1 MKKVLFVMI
10 IVLVIS
16 STAVF
21 AAQPREGV
29 KVGLVTGLPF
39 HIGATGEYNFGV
51 ASASAALGYSQGA
64 FLIRLGGDYN
74 FETPFVQSDWGLD
87 LYLSVGGHFDIFVS
101 LFSAFGLGIPVTWS
115 WYMDDMPLKIFVK
128 AGPEFIFGPGAADIE
143 FFGSAGA
150 MYQF

>member
-21 AAQPREGV
+21 AAQPREGIRA
-29 KVGLVTGLPF
+29 GLITGLPF
-39 HIGATGEYNFGV
+39 QIGVTGEYDFGV

-87 LYLSVGGHFDIFVS
+87 LYLSVGGHFDIYITTLSF
-101 LFSAFGLGIPVTWS
+101 FGLGIPVTWS

-128 AGPEFIFGPGAADIE
+128 AGPEIYFGGWASGLG
-143 FFGSAGA
+143 FLGSAGA
-150 MYQF
+150 MYYF